1 MKKVDFMPGYII
13 RSVSAGNMDVLDQVY
28 DAYRNDFIDWAGQ
41 RLQIENREKI
51 LDAWHEIMIMFYE
64 QIRDK
69 KLTKLTCELR
79 TYLFAMGYRRL
90 IEMHK
95 KNGKIELLEDILANH
110 DINEGIDLSE
120 LEEIKDQREKLLVTS
135 IDELPDQTRQILI
148 KRFMGKKSIPQIA
161 KELGYESENL
171 VSIILSRGINQLKKL
186 ILERMVAQRE

>member
-28 DAYRNDFIDWAGQ
+28 DAYRDDFIDWAGQ

-79 TYLFAMGYRRL
+79 TYLFAIGYRRL

-95 KNGKIELLEDILANH
+95 KNGKIELH
-110 DINEGIDLSE
+110 G
-120 LEEIKDQREKLLVTS
+120 
-135 IDELPDQTRQILI
+135 
-148 KRFMGKKSIPQIA
+148 
-161 KELGYESENL
+161 GYTC
-171 VSIILSRGINQLKKL
+171 
-186 ILERMVAQRE
+186 